1 MLLSTIQ
8 LNHPGGAAGYIVEKE
23 NKKVCVFLDHEYGQE
38 STVDDEL
45 LTIARESDL
54 IVWDGMFLNEEL
66 PPKKVGDILVLN
78 KELLSQKK
86 RPART

>member
-1 MLLSTIQ
+1 M
-8 LNHPGGAAGYIVEKE
+8 
-23 NKKVCVFLDHEYGQE
+23 CFLDHEYGQE
-38 STVDDEL
+38 PTVDDEL
-45 LTIARESDL
+45 ITIARESDL
-54 IVWDGMFLNEEL
+54 IVWDGMFLNEE